1 MQPLSPHV
9 HIYKFPIT
17 AISSITNRITGVA
30 LTGIF
35 VSGGL
40 ICNTPL
46 KDIIEEKYKNVHP
59 SVNGIIAFPFFY
71 HTLGGLR
78 HLIWD
83 MYPNLL
89 TTRQVAK
96 SSYFLFGTSISSS
109 IAYSIYSASS

>member
-9 HIYKFPIT
+9 QIYKFPIT
-17 AISSITNRITGVA
+17 AVSSITNRITGVA
-30 LTGIF
+30 LTCAFI
-35 VSGGL
+35 SGGM

-46 KDIIEEKYKNVHP
+46 KGVIEVEYKKLP
-59 SVNGIIAFPFFY
+59 PAVNGVMVFPFIY

-89 TTRQVAK
+89 TTRKVAK
-96 SSYFLFGTSISSS
+96 SSYILFGTSITSS
-109 IAYSIYSASS
+109 IAYCIYSASS